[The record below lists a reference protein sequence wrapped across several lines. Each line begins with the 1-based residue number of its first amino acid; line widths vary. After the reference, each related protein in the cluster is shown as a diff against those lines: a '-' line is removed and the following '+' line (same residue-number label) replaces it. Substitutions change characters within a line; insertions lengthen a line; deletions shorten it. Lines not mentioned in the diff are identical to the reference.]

1 MAGAGHIVVLSV
13 VLLGEAD
20 VELAVEYLH
29 IERRIA
35 RRNARVGDGL
45 HQFEGRV
52 VDLDRAGAEI
62 GGVEQAL
69 IRGDRKPLIDR
80 ARRGGWYC
88 GFIDGDNR
96 MGSID
101 IRVPS
106 RNRPVLGREDEGRRP
121 GLEIWVRRRQAVRD
135 IEAGGDHPVAHLAGR
150 GRGAWRLAGRRSD
163 RNDEPL
169 LHPASVVERRLPRAV
184 VRQPEWARWTMRNTP
199 GID

>member
-1 MAGAGHIVVLSV
+1 MAGAGHIVVLSGI
-13 VLLGEAD
+13 LLGKAD
-20 VELAVEYLH
+20 VELAVEHLH

-96 MGSID
+96 MSSID
-101 IRVPS
+101 GRAPS
-106 RNRPVLGREDEGRRP
+106 RNRPALGREDEGRRP

-135 IEAGGDHPVAHLAGR
+135 IEAGGATSLRTWPVGVAVPGVWPGGVAIVTTSPCFTP
-150 GRGAWRLAGRRSD
+150 A
-163 RNDEPL
+163 PL
-169 LHPASVVERRLPRAV
+169 
-184 VRQPEWARWTMRNTP
+184 
-199 GID
+199 